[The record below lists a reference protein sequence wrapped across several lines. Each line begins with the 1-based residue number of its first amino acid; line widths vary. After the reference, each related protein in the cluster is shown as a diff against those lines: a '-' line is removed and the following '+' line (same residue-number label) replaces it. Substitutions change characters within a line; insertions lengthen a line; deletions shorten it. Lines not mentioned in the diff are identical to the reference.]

1 MHLNSDLFSS
11 LKVVSFLYV
20 LKQKYGFSSLEN
32 NYGAPLPVKDNKRTS
47 QNLPIF
53 WEFVQFVIDSKQPA
67 MDEHWKPAIHY
78 CSFCMINYDFVIK
91 FENLNFESQAFLQK
105 IQLNQYIYDENVW
118 NRHVNTNKPEE
129 MSRYNSKKMYFLIS
143 NIEKYFLSWSIDLP
157 K

>member
-1 MHLNSDLFSS
+1 MQLNSDLFSS
-11 LKVVSFLYV
+11 LKVVLFLYV

-53 WEFVQFVIDSKQPA
+53 WKFVQFVIDSKLPA

-105 IQLNQYIYDENVW
+105 SKLNQYIYDENVW

-129 MSRYNSKKMYFLIS
+129 MSRYNSKK
-143 NIEKYFLSWSIDLP
+143 NIF
-157 K
+157 

>member
-1 MHLNSDLFSS
+1 MQLNSDLFSS
-11 LKVVSFLYV
+11 LKVVLFLYV

-53 WEFVQFVIDSKQPA
+53 WEFVQFVIDSKLPA

-105 IQLNQYIYDENVW
+105 SKLNQYIYDENIW

-129 MSRYNSKKMYFLIS
+129 MSRYNSKKLYFLIS
-143 NIEKYFLSWSIDLP
+143 NIEKILSFMGY
-157 K
+157 

>member
-11 LKVVSFLYV
+11 LRVVSFLYV

>member
-78 CSFCMINYDFVIK
+78 CSYCMINYDFVIK

>member
-105 IQLNQYIYDENVW
+105 IQLNHYIYDENVW

-143 NIEKYFLSWSIDLP
+143 NIEKYFLSWGIDLP

>member
-1 MHLNSDLFSS
+1 MQLNSDLFSS
-11 LKVVSFLYV
+11 LKVVLFLYV

-53 WEFVQFVIDSKQPA
+53 WEFVQFVIDSKLPA

-105 IQLNQYIYDENVW
+105 SKLNQYIYDENVW

-129 MSRYNSKKMYFLIS
+129 MSRYNSKKKYFLIS
-143 NIEKYFLSWSIDLP
+143 NIEKILSFMGY
-157 K
+157 

>member
-1 MHLNSDLFSS
+1 M
-11 LKVVSFLYV
+11 
-20 LKQKYGFSSLEN
+20 KQKYGFSSLEN

-53 WEFVQFVIDSKQPA
+53 WEFVQFVIDSKLPA

-105 IQLNQYIYDENVW
+105 SKLNQYIYDENVW

-129 MSRYNSKKMYFLIS
+129 MSRYIF
-143 NIEKYFLSWSIDLP
+143 
-157 K
+157 

>member
-47 QNLPIF
+47 ENLPIF

-78 CSFCMINYDFVIK
+78 CSLCMLNYDFVIK

>member
-1 MHLNSDLFSS
+1 MQLNSDLFSS
-11 LKVVSFLYV
+11 LKVVLFLYV

-53 WEFVQFVIDSKQPA
+53 WEFVQFVIDSKLPA

-105 IQLNQYIYDENVW
+105 SKLNQYIYDENVW

-129 MSRYNSKKMYFLIS
+129 MSRYNSKKLYFLIS
-143 NIEKYFLSWSIDLP
+143 NIEKILSFMGY
-157 K
+157 

>member
-53 WEFVQFVIDSKQPA
+53 WEFVQFVIDSKPSA
-67 MDEHWKPAIHY
+67 MDEHWKPTMHY
-78 CSFCMINYDFVIK
+78 CSMCGLNYDFVIK

-118 NRHVNTNKPEE
+118 NRHVNTNKPDE
-129 MSRYNSKKMYFLIS
+129 MSRYNSKKCIF
-143 NIEKYFLSWSIDLP
+143 
-157 K
+157 

>member
-78 CSFCMINYDFVIK
+78 CSLCMLNYDFVIK
-91 FENLNFESQAFLQK
+91 FESLNIESQAFLQK
-105 IQLNQYIYDENVW
+105 SELNQYIYDENVW
-118 NRHVNTNKPEE
+118 DRHVNTNKPEE
-129 MSRYNSKKMYFLIS
+129 MSRYTF
-143 NIEKYFLSWSIDLP
+143 E
-157 K
+157 